1 MQTLYHSSF
10 LFGIS
15 RWGHIFFARCVNI
28 VVKQFFAQ
36 GFDQLAIAICP
47 RFFCLQDAVIASCRA
62 NADASGSMTQTRPF
76 GSFVDRL
83 FLRGREIL
91 IMQIEETKLPR
102 ICNYINSQIEL
113 CIISLDPKCDK
124 CYSCNNAQSEF
135 S

>member
-83 FLRGREIL
+83 FFTRKR
-91 IMQIEETKLPR
+91 
-102 ICNYINSQIEL
+102 N
-113 CIISLDPKCDK
+113 LDYANRRNKITTNTQLHK
-124 CYSCNNAQSEF
+124 FANRTMHNFIGSEM
-135 S
+135 